1 MIDNRTLTR
10 GLMGKRDSLSR
21 AAAQRIDAQE
31 RKLRDLIVQIERL
44 RSELAF
50 HDWLP

>member
-1 MIDNRTLTR
+1 MIDNRTLTQ
-10 GLMGKRDSLSR
+10 GLKAKRDSLSR
-21 AAAQRIDAQE
+21 TAAQRIEQQE
-31 RKLRDLIVQIERL
+31 AKLRQLIIQIERL